1 MCVFGWEWA
10 AAQEAVN
17 PHSQKPGQHS
27 LTGCKDRILLPKDGR
42 AGGDLMV
49 VFFLSVK
56 PFSNTILHG
65 FPIFETDMRKAV
77 LTKAEVGV
85 RDIPFYAYSPRHSE
99 APWWKLLGS
108 AGQ

>member
-49 VFFLSVK
+49 VFFFISETV
-56 PFSNTILHG
+56 FQHYFTWVSNI
-65 FPIFETDMRKAV
+65 
-77 LTKAEVGV
+77 
-85 RDIPFYAYSPRHSE
+85 
-99 APWWKLLGS
+99 
-108 AGQ
+108 